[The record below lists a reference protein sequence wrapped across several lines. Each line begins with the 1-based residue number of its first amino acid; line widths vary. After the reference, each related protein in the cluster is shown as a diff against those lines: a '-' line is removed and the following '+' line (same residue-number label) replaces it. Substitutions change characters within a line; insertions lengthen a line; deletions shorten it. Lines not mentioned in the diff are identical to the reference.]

1 MNWIKVNAGIKT
13 GVPKSREYV
22 KPCHSPLSDKIYY
35 SITLLY
41 TDNRKYLS
49 DEMESFFD
57 LTHLK
62 GFNIL
67 KISGQ
72 REHQWLTSNQKE
84 IVIKEFPIFL
94 IAREGYPTIMV
105 SKKKAS
111 QVKELI
117 LKLSQTE

>member
-1 MNWIKVNAGIKT
+1 MNWIKLSLGLKT
-13 GVPKSREYV
+13 DAPKPREYI
-22 KPCHSPLSDKIYY
+22 KPCHSTPSDKIYY

-41 TDNRKYLS
+41 TDDRKYLS
-49 DEMESFFD
+49 DEIESFFD

-72 REHQWLTSNQKE
+72 REYQWLTSNQQE
-84 IVIKEFPIFL
+84 IIVKEFPVFL
-94 IAREGYPTIMV
+94 IAREGYPTIKV
-105 SKKKAS
+105 PKKKAS
-111 QVKELI
+111 QMKELI